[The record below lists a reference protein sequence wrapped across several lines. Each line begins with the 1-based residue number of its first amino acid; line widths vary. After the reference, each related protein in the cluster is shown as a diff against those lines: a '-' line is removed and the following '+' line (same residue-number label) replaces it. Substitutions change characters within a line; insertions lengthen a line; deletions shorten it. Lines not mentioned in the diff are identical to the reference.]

1 MQQRLLLLLSFLL
14 CGICPNELFAQWRA
28 DSLPGY
34 SQRSLPMHADYAGA
48 VTATLIRHHRTSAT
62 PTSRAL
68 LYVHGYNDYF
78 FQAALGDSIA
88 QHNIDFYALDLRKYG
103 RSLLAHQDPFEVHDL
118 SEYYEELREALR
130 IIREE
135 GAKDIYLMAH
145 STGGLITS
153 LYLADTQNQ
162 DSIRGFI
169 LNSPFFDF
177 NFSKV
182 EEAVVLPLLV
192 ASAGLFP
199 NKIISGTSKT
209 PNLYSQS
216 LLSRYHG
223 LWDYDT
229 RLKKDCG
236 HPIRL
241 SWVRAISRGHKRIQR
256 GLQLPMPILLMSSDK
271 SIRAKG
277 DWKDAFGK
285 ADLVL
290 DVEDI
295 QRYGKRLGPHVEAYR
310 IPNGLHDLF
319 LSSDTTAYATAYRTL
334 FTFLDALHSPSHP

>member
-1 MQQRLLLLLSFLL
+1 MKQRLSFLLLLLLCSIYPSDLL
-14 CGICPNELFAQWRA
+14 AQWRA

-34 SQRSLPMHADYAGA
+34 SQRSLQMQEDYAGA
-48 VTATLIRHHRTSAT
+48 VTATLVRHHREA
-62 PTSRAL
+62 PPAHRAL

-78 FQAALGDSIA
+78 FQGALGDSIA
-88 QHNIDFYALDLRKYG
+88 QHGIDFYALDLRKYG
-103 RSLLAHQDPFEVHDL
+103 RSLLPHQDPFEVRGL
-118 SEYYEELREALR
+118 SEYYQELREAIR

-135 GAKDIYLMAH
+135 GAKEVYLMAH

-177 NFSKV
+177 NFSKI

-199 NKIISGTSKT
+199 NKVISGTSKT

-216 LLSRYHG
+216 LLARYHG

-241 SWVRAISRGHKRIQR
+241 SWVRAIARGHKRVQH

-290 DVEDI
+290 DVKDI
-295 QRYGKRLGPHVEAYR
+295 QRYGKRLGPHVEAHQ

-319 LSSDTTAYATAYRTL
+319 LSSDTTAYKAAYRTL
-334 FTFLDALHSPSHP
+334 FSFLDSLHSPLQP

>member
-1 MQQRLLLLLSFLL
+1 
-14 CGICPNELFAQWRA
+14 
-28 DSLPGY
+28 
-34 SQRSLPMHADYAGA
+34 
-48 VTATLIRHHRTSAT
+48 
-62 PTSRAL
+62 
-68 LYVHGYNDYF
+68 
-78 FQAALGDSIA
+78 
-88 QHNIDFYALDLRKYG
+88 
-103 RSLLAHQDPFEVHDL
+103 
-118 SEYYEELREALR
+118 
-130 IIREE
+130 
-135 GAKDIYLMAH
+135 MAH

-177 NFSKV
+177 NFSKI

-199 NKIISGTSKT
+199 NKVISGTSKT

-216 LLSRYHG
+216 LLARYHG

-241 SWVRAISRGHKRIQR
+241 SWVRAIVRGHKRVQH

-277 DWKDAFGK
+277 DWQEAFGK

-295 QRYGKRLGPHVEAYR
+295 QRYGQRLGPHVEAHQ

-319 LSSDTTAYATAYRTL
+319 LSSDTTAYKAAYRTL
-334 FTFLDALHSPSHP
+334 FSFLDSLHSPLQP